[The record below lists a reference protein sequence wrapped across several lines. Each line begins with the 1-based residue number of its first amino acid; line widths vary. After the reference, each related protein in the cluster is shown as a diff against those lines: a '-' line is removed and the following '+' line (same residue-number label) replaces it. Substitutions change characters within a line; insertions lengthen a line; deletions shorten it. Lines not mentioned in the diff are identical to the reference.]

1 MREGARLFSS
11 FSFWLDKGMLRCDDN
26 FWSNFLHSIVLVMKT
41 FHLHCNLTG
50 TYSKNRGR
58 LQSVGRHGSSCH
70 GYYNIH
76 GLAAFFQLCRARLTR
91 LHSPS
96 TTMGSRGRPKN
107 RKQTRWEAKEASKTF
122 YGYPWAGMS
131 SKSYTV
137 HLFSWNVLD
146 MKALRLVHRQL
157 TPLNYAVIVRSV
169 VGFKPKKFDLVH
181 QTVFLVRG
189 VVWAQD

>member
-11 FSFWLDKGMLRCDDN
+11 FSFWLDKGMLHCDIN
-26 FWSNFLHSIVLVMKT
+26 FWSNFLHSIVLVMKA
-41 FHLHCNLTG
+41 FHRHCNLTG

-76 GLAAFFQLCRARLTR
+76 GLAAFFQLRKARLTR

-107 RKQTRWEAKEASKTF
+107 KKQTRWEAKEASKTF

-146 MKALRLVHRQL
+146 TKALRLVHR
-157 TPLNYAVIVRSV
+157 
-169 VGFKPKKFDLVH
+169 
-181 QTVFLVRG
+181 
-189 VVWAQD
+189 